1 LKSAARVRG
10 TAIIHNVE
18 DGEGRLGGV
27 VEAVPGVGENVTFF
41 FAACVKM
48 VIDNGYVSFRAV
60 NEDK

>member
-1 LKSAARVRG
+1 MKSAARVRG

-27 VEAVPGVGENVTFF
+27 VEAVPDVGANATFI

-48 VIDNGYVSFRAV
+48 VI
-60 NEDK
+60 

>member
-27 VEAVPGVGENVTFF
+27 VEAVPDVGANATFI

-48 VIDNGYVSFRAV
+48 VI
-60 NEDK
+60 